1 MHIKFFRKKYINGKL
16 FKIQNSEI
24 TIYLIHKIFNPL
36 PKMAK
41 MPVFDFLPRTMSEG
55 RQKFA
60 MQISVL
66 TKIKLT

>member
-1 MHIKFFRKKYINGKL
+1 MANYSNSKL
-16 FKIQNSEI
+16 
-24 TIYLIHKIFNPL
+24 KIFNTL

>member
-1 MHIKFFRKKYINGKL
+1 MANYSNSKF
-16 FKIQNSEI
+16 
-24 TIYLIHKIFNPL
+24 KIFNTL

-41 MPVFDFLPRTMSEG
+41 MPVFDFFPRAMSEG